1 MKKFWMIL
9 CVATLTGWYARAQ
22 NEESPVTTDA
32 VPAEQAEETKENT
45 MVIIKTSEGNIKLKL
60 YDAEAPITVKN
71 FLDYVDSGHYNGT
84 IFHRVIGNFMIQGGG
99 FTKNMSQKPTQD
111 PIKNEADN
119 GKQNKKGT
127 VAMARTQVVD
137 SATSQ
142 FFINVADNAFLNYRD
157 ASMQGYGY
165 CVFAE
170 VIEGLDVVEK
180 IKGVKTGSVGGF
192 QDVPL
197 TPVEIVEITR
207 VTE

>member
-1 MKKFWMIL
+1 
-9 CVATLTGWYARAQ
+9 
-22 NEESPVTTDA
+22 
-32 VPAEQAEETKENT
+32 
-45 MVIIKTSEGNIKLKL
+45 MVVIKTSEGDIKLKL

-99 FTKNMSQKPTQD
+99 FTKDMSQKPTQA

-142 FFINVADNAFLNYRD
+142 FFINVTDNAFLNFRD
-157 ASMQGYGY
+157 ASTQGYGY

-170 VIEGLDVVEK
+170 VIEGLDVVDK
-180 IKGVKTGSVGGF
+180 IKGVKTGNVAGF

-197 TPVEIVEITR
+197 TPVEIIEVVR